1 MEEIIFTNPQKIVE
15 QTDEIVI
22 FDGQI
27 KYPDF
32 SENEQKLVHVYQ
44 QKAQKIF
51 GSDLPFLIK
60 ERIDKEWKIIRENY
74 LSIY

>member
-1 MEEIIFTNPQKIVE
+1 MEEVIFTNPQKIVE
-15 QTDEIVI
+15 QVDEIVI

-27 KYPDF
+27 KYPDL

-51 GSDLPFLIK
+51 GADLPSLVK
-60 ERIDKEWKIIRENY
+60 ERIEKE
-74 LSIY
+74 